1 MWGHARS
8 HFKKAEKLYEEG
20 RYEEAIKEYD
30 QAISLDPRNP
40 DYHYNKGI
48 ALRILGRYE
57 EALREFEQA
66 ISLDPKDPFYH
77 YNKGLA
83 LAELGR
89 YEEAIKEYDQA
100 ISLDPNNPFYH
111 NNKGNALRNLGR
123 YEEAIK
129 EYDQAISLN
138 PNNPDYHYGKGAA
151 LAELGRHEEA
161 IKEYDQAISLN
172 PNNPF
177 YHNNKGNALRN
188 LGRHEEAIKEY
199 DQAIS
204 LNPNNPDYHYG
215 KGAALAGLGRYDEAL
230 REFEEAISLGFDRG
244 RIVKQLGEMVGKRD
258 GMGNTVLHL
267 AVRNGMEEMVRLLL
281 DAGADVNAVN
291 NEGHTPLYYA
301 ILSCNQ
307 GIGKLLLDR
316 GADPGLAGAGP
327 ELKGDCDWARQLIK
341 DLIPFKVI
349 LDDSADGIKTCR
361 VPRSLGMEGVAE
373 LVGERRTVVAV
384 RPDNVEDEILV
395 DRSTYLSLNSRR
407 ARVRPARLEDG
418 VKVKFSPPLSLPPQA
433 IKALRQELR
442 NLRDRLPLARGD
454 VIVIP
459 VRLEGTPL
467 DLPLRVEEAEPEL
480 LLYRRGYTEVE
491 VAEKP
496 YDPSVLPPE
505 ERDRVEEVRERMVG
519 GPALPQANPPGSDLS
534 NYTILEKLGEGGFA
548 TVYRARDREGNEVAV
563 KVHRDPS
570 REAVK
575 EIAVW
580 LNLDHPNIVKLID
593 YGLTPYPH
601 VVMELMNGTLEGKRF
616 DRVTATRIILDV
628 LQGLRYAHS
637 KGIVHR
643 DIKPSNI
650 LLDGNGRA
658 KVSDWGTAKIGNRST
673 VRDAFMT
680 VQYASPEQ
688 LGNRP
693 TDERSDVYQVC
704 EVYYEM
710 LTGVPAFKG
719 ELPEIIARKTT
730 GDFPPPSSLDPSL
743 ADLDPL
749 FRRCLSPR
757 KEERPSDEELIAALS
772 QSHTA
777 FLRNS
782 IKVKN
787 VPSLVVELAYAY
799 VRLNDPG
806 TSILYLKE
814 VGDLEECGHAVK
826 VLDERMKMN
835 LHTEDEILR
844 SVELCRRSVQL
855 RKG

>member
-1 MWGHARS
+1 MRLWGDAES
-8 HFKKAEKLYEEG
+8 HFKKAQKLPEER
-20 RYEEAIKEYD
+20 RYEEAFRELLWGDAESLWEEALREYD
-30 QAISLDPRNP
+30 QAISLNP
-40 DYHYNKGI
+40 KHPVYHYGKG
-48 ALRILGRYE
+48 
-57 EALREFEQA
+57 F
-66 ISLDPKDPFYH
+66 
-77 YNKGLA
+77 A

-89 YEEAIKEYDQA
+89 YEEALREYDQA
-100 ISLDPNNPFYH
+100 ISLNPKHPDYH
-111 NNKGNALRNLGR
+111 NGKGNALYNLGR
-123 YEEAIK
+123 YEEALREYDKAISLDPKDPDYHYNKGNALRKLGRHEEALREYDQAISLNPKNPVYHNGKGLALAGLGRHEEALK

-138 PNNPDYHYGKGAA
+138 PKDPDYHY
-151 LAELGRHEEA
+151 
-161 IKEYDQAISLN
+161 
-172 PNNPF
+172 
-177 YHNNKGNALRN
+177 NKGNALYN
-188 LGRHEEAIKEY
+188 LGRYEEALKEY
-199 DQAIS
+199 EQ
-204 LNPNNPDYHYG
+204 
-215 KGAALAGLGRYDEAL
+215 
-230 REFEEAISLGFDRG
+230 AISLGFDRG

-258 GMGNTVLHL
+258 GMGNTMLHL

-505 ERDRVEEVRERMVG
+505 ERDRVEEVRERMG
-519 GPALPQANPPGSDLS
+519 GNPTLPQANPPGSDLS

-563 KVHRDPS
+563 KVYKASIKDF
-570 REAVK
+570 VK
-575 EIAVW
+575 EVAVW
-580 LNLDHPNIVKLID
+580 EILNHPNIVKLLD
-593 YGLTPYPH
+593 YDVTPLPH
-601 VVMELMNGTLEGKRF
+601 VVMELMKGGTLSDKRF
-616 DRVTATRIILDV
+616 GRDEAVKIMIDV
-628 LQGLRYAHS
+628 LEGLKYAHS

-650 LLDGNGRA
+650 LLDGYKRA
-658 KVSDWGTAKIGNRST
+658 KITDWGIARIMDKST
-673 VRDAFMT
+673 TSRDLSVT
-680 VQYASPEQ
+680 LLYASPEQ
-688 LGNRP
+688 LSRLMGDVSV
-693 TDERSDVYQVC
+693 TVDEKSDIYQVC
-704 EVYYEM
+704 EVFYEI
-710 LTGVPAFKG
+710 LTGRPPFEGDLSEVAMKK
-719 ELPEIIARKTT
+719 RT
-730 GDFPPPSSLDPSL
+730 GDFPLPSSLDPSL
-743 ADLDPL
+743 GEFDPL
-749 FRRCLSPR
+749 FRKCLSPR
-757 KEERPSDEELIAALS
+757 KEERYTDDELLKILVRDRIRTLNTTLSKSSSKAYTPYLFFQLALYS
-772 QSHTA
+772 A
-777 FLRNS
+777 KLEEYDKS
-782 IKVKN
+782 IEWLK
-787 VPSLVVELAYAY
+787 
-799 VRLNDPG
+799 RLNEKVNCEDVI
-806 TSILYLKE
+806 TMMQEKIRFNIHTKE
-814 VGDLEECGHAVK
+814 EIIRSLDL
-826 VLDERMKMN
+826 LRER
-835 LHTEDEILR
+835 
-844 SVELCRRSVQL
+844 VESKL
-855 RKG
+855 